1 MSITDFDADRAREDG
16 RRRRRR
22 GGGRRRRGLHEVG
35 MGDGSREGAVVEDVE
50 FERADEFDSYYGRP
64 VVKAPPWRGP
74 IAIYLFLGGVA
85 AGSSMLAFGAQCTGR
100 PTLR

>member
-1 MSITDFDADRAREDG
+1 MSITDFDADRPPEHG

-50 FERADEFDSYYGRP
+50 LWCARVATELRTFTDLG
-64 VVKAPPWRGP
+64 APWAR
-74 IAIYLFLGGVA
+74 
-85 AGSSMLAFGAQCTGR
+85 
-100 PTLR
+100 